1 MDAVTFILEH
11 EYDPKKYLEAT
22 IDLSFA
28 NGDWLR
34 TVQKRRR
41 GKDCFIR
48 QHLETCVLTYV
59 ATELKTGDLCICGSE
74 QFADYRDQLLSWEVC
89 EPHMADCGLKPGFEA
104 SAQGFV
110 AHLKQWLTEVAEE
123 VDRTK
128 PENHELVITEKGEP
142 VLKKPVRKTV
152 PMALFPGGNICEDG
166 AHHPTI
172 VGCYLFG
179 RVGSLLLQ
187 PPGNRIDKQSRN
199 LGWYKAVLYDPRG
212 DSLLTSQT
220 FEHVSQALL
229 HHPSKI
235 GA

>member
-11 EYDPKKYLEAT
+11 EHDPKKYLEAT

-34 TVQKRRR
+34 TVQKRRK

-59 ATELKTGDLCICGSE
+59 ATELKTGDLCIRGSE
-74 QFADYRDQLLSWEVC
+74 QFADYRDQLLSWEAC
-89 EPHMADCGLKPGFEA
+89 EPQVADYCLKLGFEA

-110 AHLKQWLTEVAEE
+110 ENLKQWLTEVAQE

-142 VLKKPVRKTV
+142 VLKKPVRKTAPRGFAKLETAV
-152 PMALFPGGNICEDG
+152 AERMPESHVLDILC
-166 AHHPTI
+166 
-172 VGCYLFG
+172 
-179 RVGSLLLQ
+179 
-187 PPGNRIDKQSRN
+187 RID
-199 LGWYKAVLYDPRG
+199 
-212 DSLLTSQT
+212 
-220 FEHVSQALL
+220 
-229 HHPSKI
+229 
-235 GA
+235 